1 MSKINNNQ
9 KFLDTFFP
17 KIFGFFMIT
26 VILLTLI
33 SGCVSVP
40 TGTKS
45 VSPEISG
52 TAPQPQVIVSIK
64 ARSFDPAAIT
74 INAGTKVTW
83 INEDPMIHRV
93 VHLPEV
99 NHPELFNSGPLSS
112 GQSYSYRFQEKGRF
126 AYGDPQIGGGRSYL
140 VIVE

>member
-1 MSKINNNQ
+1 MLKIKNNQ
-9 KFLDTFFP
+9 KFPTRFFP
-17 KIFGFFMIT
+17 KIYGFLMIT
-26 VILLTLI
+26 VIFLTLI

-45 VSPEISG
+45 GSPEISG

-64 ARSFDPAAIT
+64 ARSFDPAT
-74 INAGTKVTW
+74 ISIKAGTTVTW

-93 VHLPEV
+93 EHLPEV

-112 GQSYSYRFQEKGRF
+112 GQSYSYKFQDNGRF

>member
-1 MSKINNNQ
+1 MLKIKNNQ
-9 KFLDTFFP
+9 KFLTTFFP
-17 KIFGFFMIT
+17 KIYGFLMIT
-26 VILLTLI
+26 LILLTLI

-40 TGTKS
+40 PGTKS

-52 TAPQPQVIVSIK
+52 TALQPQAMVSIK
-64 ARSFDPAAIT
+64 ARSFDPTTIT
-74 INAGTKVTW
+74 IKAGTTVTW
-83 INEDPMIHRV
+83 TNEDPMMHRV

-112 GQSYSYRFQEKGRF
+112 GQSYSYTFQEKGRF

>member
-1 MSKINNNQ
+1 MSKIKNNQ
-9 KFLDTFFP
+9 ELLDTFFP
-17 KIFGFFMIT
+17 KIYGFLMIT
-26 VILLTLI
+26 VILLTFI

-45 VSPEISG
+45 ESPEISG
-52 TAPQPQVIVSIK
+52 TALQPQVIVSIK
-64 ARSFDPAAIT
+64 ARSFDPAT
-74 INAGTKVTW
+74 ISIKAGTTVTW

-99 NHPELFNSGPLSS
+99 NHPELFNSGSLSS
-112 GQSYSYRFQEKGRF
+112 GQSYSYKFQENGRF
-126 AYGDPQIGGGRSYL
+126 AYSDPQIGGGRSYL

>member
-1 MSKINNNQ
+1 MSKIKNNQ
-9 KFLDTFFP
+9 EFLTTFLL
-17 KIFGFFMIT
+17 KNFGFLMIT
-26 VILLTLI
+26 LILLTLI

-40 TGTKS
+40 PAPKS

-52 TAPQPQVIVSIK
+52 TTSQPQVMVSIK

-74 INAGTKVTW
+74 IKAGTTVTW

-99 NHPELFNSGPLSS
+99 NRPELFNSGPLSS
-112 GQSYSYRFQEKGRF
+112 GQSYSYLFQEKGRF

>member
-1 MSKINNNQ
+1 MLKIKNNQ
-9 KFLDTFFP
+9 KFLTTFFP
-17 KIFGFFMIT
+17 KLYGFLMISL
-26 VILLTLI
+26 ILLTFI

-74 INAGTKVTW
+74 IKAGTTVTW
-83 INEDPMIHRV
+83 VNEDPILHRV

-99 NHPELFNSGPLSS
+99 NQPELFNSGPLSS
-112 GQSYSYRFQEKGRF
+112 GESYSYMFQEKGRF